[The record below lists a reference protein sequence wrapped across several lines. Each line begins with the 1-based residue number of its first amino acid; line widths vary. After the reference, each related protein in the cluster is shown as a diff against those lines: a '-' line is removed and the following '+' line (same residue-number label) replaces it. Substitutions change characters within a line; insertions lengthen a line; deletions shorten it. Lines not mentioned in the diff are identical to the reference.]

1 MVTAMVSYSA
11 RAHWGLSMG
20 KQDSIKDKPTAAGKG
35 ETAPASGTDVTPR
48 MALASLDTARIE
60 TPKIESSPIGTTQTQ
75 TTTIT
80 APKIE
85 LASIEAPHIAPDIAE
100 HKPATGEGAP
110 DPLAQEETAPEPP
123 AVNAPSPRVN
133 RFTMLAACLALA
145 AAFGGMVGALAAY
158 GLARPQ
164 PTPVIAA
171 GKFGSE
177 EIQALRENVVQARV
191 ELAALKVSIDAGNR
205 TATTQFTKIAERIE
219 RMERNAA
226 EPAAKINKA
235 VESLERLSRTEG
247 AASLK
252 DLTSSI
258 TPPQPIAG
266 KSGGLEGWVLRDV
279 RRGTAFIEGRV
290 GIMEVE
296 QGDLV
301 PGLGR
306 IDAIRKQDGRWV
318 VVTSKGTIT
327 TAPR

>member
-1 MVTAMVSYSA
+1 
-11 RAHWGLSMG
+11 MG
-20 KQDSIKDKPTAAGKG
+20 KQDSIKDKPTPAGEG
-35 ETAPASGTDVTPR
+35 ATLPAASGMDVTPK
-48 MALASLDTARIE
+48 MALASVDRPRIE
-60 TPKIESSPIGTTQTQ
+60 TPKIKSSPIGMAQTEA
-75 TTTIT
+75 TTIA

-100 HKPATGEGAP
+100 LKPSSGEGAP
-110 DPLAQEETAPEPP
+110 GLLAQEETAPEPP
-123 AVNAPSPRVN
+123 AESAPPPRVN

-177 EIQALRENVVQARV
+177 EIQALKENVVQARV

-205 TATTQFTKIAERIE
+205 SATTQFTKIAERIE

-226 EPAAKINKA
+226 EPAAKLNKA
-235 VESLERLSRTEG
+235 VESLERLSRADG

-252 DLTSSI
+252 DLTG
-258 TPPQPIAG
+258 TVAPPQPVAG
-266 KSGGLEGWVLRDV
+266 KSGALEGWVLRDV
-279 RRGTAFIEGRV
+279 HRGTAFIEGRA

-318 VVTSKGTIT
+318 VVTSKGMI